1 MVNKI
6 SNVMRRTNNST
17 QMFLNKNVN
26 NIVMA
31 LTLLFL
37 MIIIY
42 KNIRDHFYVQEE
54 NNPSNKNC
62 TFKIMADGGVC
73 INQSSG
79 TIKKL
84 SDLHEYGGMNVK
96 CTENGTFLC
105 I

>member
-1 MVNKI
+1 MVNKV
-6 SNVMRRTNNST
+6 SNIMRKSNNST

-42 KNIRDHFYVQEE
+42 KNVTDHFYVQE
-54 NNPSNKNC
+54 PDASSNQNC
-62 TFKIMADGGVC
+62 TYKIYYDGGVC
-73 INQSSG
+73 INQQPG

-84 SDLHEYGGMNVK
+84 SDLHEYSKMNVK
-96 CTENGTFLC
+96 CTEDGTFLC
-105 I
+105 T